1 MAYISISETKHLANL
16 QTKTCA
22 IALRLV
28 ISNNHVAFLQI
39 SLQGSEQTTWV
50 LPKNIALLQIFL
62 QLFAWYLVEVMK
74 EFANKQF
81 NLER

>member
-1 MAYISISETKHLANL
+1 MAYISISETKYLANL
-16 QTKTCA
+16 QTKTFT
-22 IALRLV
+22 IALHLV

-39 SLQGSEQTTWV
+39 SLQGSKQKSWV

-62 QLFAWYLVEVMK
+62 QLFAKYLVEVMK